1 MVLIKPGAVFWF
13 CIRAGN
19 PYCTSKSG
27 TSAYMSP
34 ETLASTHTHGK
45 PSDFWMIG
53 IYFHELLLS
62 TRPWIK
68 CPAHAIGY
76 IEACQS
82 DFNFQESLPRSLQ
95 FTALVDADIEISA
108 HISQA
113 SLVVLQ
119 GLLDIR
125 PWERFSSDRFEEIK
139 RLHFFRNF
147 DWEVCMFLLSN
158 VCNDMDLNLF
168 INF

>member
-1 MVLIKPGAVFWF
+1 MPPRK
-13 CIRAGN
+13 N
-19 PYCTSKSG
+19 
-27 TSAYMSP
+27 YMSP

-125 PWERFSSDRFEEIK
+125 PWERFSSARFEEIK
-139 RLHFFRNF
+139 RLRFFRNF
-147 DWEVCMFLLSN
+147 DWEVRMFLYPH
-158 VCNDMDLNLF
+158 VCDDMNLDSF
-168 INF
+168 IDF